1 MAPIKPKKIKD
12 DACECASTQK
22 AKKMSVEELAK
33 VKAIEAKRIA
43 VATEAS
49 AKAKVERTKAEAAL
63 KKAGEIK

>member
-1 MAPIKPKKIKD
+1 
-12 DACECASTQK
+12 
-22 AKKMSVEELAK
+22 MSVEELAK